1 MVIINYGENKID
13 DVGICITDGG
23 SACVLGINQS
33 YEMITNIEERE
44 ICGNHARRLEENGLI
59 DHSAALMVLKRKIP
73 ISIEQK
79 ILRTGMRVNVTA
91 SPIFN
96 YSGDIIQIVSVVYPC
111 KRSKLTYIEEQ
122 GSNQNSVQLFND
134 VIFKSKVMQQVLLR
148 AGRAALMDSTV
159 LISGESGV
167 GKEVVAR
174 VIHQLSLR
182 KNKPFIKVNITAI
195 PEELFESEV
204 FGYRGGAFTGALK
217 TGKQG
222 LVHAANGGTLFL
234 DEISEIP
241 LNTQVKL
248 LRLLQNKE
256 AMPVGSVSADQVD
269 VRFLAATNRD
279 LPTLIR
285 AGQFR
290 EDLFYRLNV
299 VPIHIPPLRER
310 KEDIYVFAVQFL
322 MDLCNQYKV
331 TKQFA
336 PDALQVLTE
345 YSWPGN
351 VRELQNIIE
360 RLVALYSQKIIT
372 KEQVL
377 NEIIVKIPIASE
389 RISLQNGLQYAVDQ
403 FEKQLLEKSF
413 QQNNFKIEQTAKAL
427 GTHRTT
433 ILRKLRKFG
442 IQYQD
447 SDDNKQE

>member
-1 MVIINYGENKID
+1 MAIIDYGEKKID
-13 DVGICITDGG
+13 DVGICITDGN
-23 SACVLGINQS
+23 SAYVLGINQS
-33 YEMITNIEERE
+33 YERITNIEERE
-44 ICGNHARRLEENGLI
+44 ICGSHARKLEENGLI
-59 DHSAALMVLKRKIP
+59 DQSAALMVLKRKIP
-73 ISIEQK
+73 ISLEQR
-79 ILRTGMRVNVTA
+79 ILRTGTKVTVTA

-96 YSGDIIQIVSVVYPC
+96 YSGDIIQIVSVVYPS
-111 KRSKLTYIEEQ
+111 KRSKLTYLDEPVNNP
-122 GSNQNSVQLFND
+122 SSVHLFSD

-148 AGRAALMDSTV
+148 AVRAALMDSTV

-174 VIHQLSLR
+174 VIHQLSSR
-182 KNKPFIKVNITAI
+182 KNKPFVKVNISAI
-195 PEELFESEV
+195 PEELFESEI

-222 LVHAANGGTLFL
+222 LVHAASGGTLFL

-256 AMPVGSVSADQVD
+256 AMPVGSVRAEQLD
-269 VRFLAATNRD
+269 VRFVAATNRD
-279 LPTLIR
+279 LPTLVR
-285 AGQFR
+285 TAQFR

-310 KEDIYVFAVQFL
+310 KEDIYVLAIHFL
-322 MDLCNQYKV
+322 MELCNRYNV

-336 PDALQVLTE
+336 PDALEVLTE

-351 VRELQNIIE
+351 VREVQNIVE
-360 RLVALYSQKIIT
+360 RLVALYSQRIIT

-377 NEIIVKIPIASE
+377 NEIIVRTPVIAE
-389 RISLQNGLQYAVDQ
+389 HISMQNGLQYAVDQ
-403 FEKQLLEKSF
+403 YEKQLLEKAF
-413 QQNNFKIEQTAKAL
+413 QQNNFRIEKTAKAL

-433 ILRKLRKFG
+433 VLRKLRKYG
-442 IQYQD
+442 IRYQD
-447 SDDNKQE
+447 NEKE